1 MLRSGTCYMM
11 AVNQLGKALALSTEM
26 IDQCIGHLWLL
37 TDCRIEPS
45 HVWLLSKLGISL
57 LGIQVCALLPTCV
70 SGQSLTGHPREPD
83 LLVSLTTVCEE
94 PGWELNT
101 LVSGYTEIFQSV
113 NVARTFWTMQEVP
126 KYKLP

>member
-1 MLRSGTCYMM
+1 MLRFGGLLHDGCESTLQGTCFVYLN
-11 AVNQLGKALALSTEM
+11 VLL
-26 IDQCIGHLWLL
+26 CIGPLWLL

-70 SGQSLTGHPREPD
+70 SGQSLTAHPREPD

-94 PGWELNT
+94 PGWE
-101 LVSGYTEIFQSV
+101 
-113 NVARTFWTMQEVP
+113 
-126 KYKLP
+126 